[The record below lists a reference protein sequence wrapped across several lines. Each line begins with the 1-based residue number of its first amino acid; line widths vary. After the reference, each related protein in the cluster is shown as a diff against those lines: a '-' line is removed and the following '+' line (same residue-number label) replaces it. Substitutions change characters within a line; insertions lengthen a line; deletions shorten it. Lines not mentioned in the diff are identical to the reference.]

1 MRVFTSDKWG
11 SPFDSRQGVGADASV
26 LPGTWRHHWRVLKD
40 SWALETERR
49 RTRPRWQ
56 ETDFLPAA
64 LEVVET
70 PPNPL
75 GRIIMWTLMVF
86 LALALLWSFI
96 ARIDVVA
103 VAPGKV
109 ITVGRNKLVQAAEGG
124 VVQAIHVRDGE
135 SVVRGQALITLDA
148 TASGADREQARAT
161 LQAAQVDAAR
171 SRAILAGLAGRSDI
185 FETPAGLPEE
195 VAVTQRALITT
206 RLAELRAQ
214 IAALGGQAAEADA
227 SRDAAQADAAR
238 LRDTL
243 PFLAER
249 ADKRRELVERGFAS
263 RMGQLEIDQ
272 QRVDHERQIA
282 VQTANAQRA
291 QATIIGV
298 TAQMDQA
305 RSEAE
310 REVLADLAKAEADI
324 RMATEE
330 LTKAD
335 QRSGLQVIRAPANG
349 TVQQLAVYT
358 EGAVLKPADPIL
370 VVVPNGS
377 ELEVEA
383 QVLNRDI
390 GFVRVGQ
397 EVTVKLEAFPF
408 TRYGTLQGKL
418 TSINRDAVQDEALGP
433 IYVAHVSVAK
443 PNDEAR
449 ANGVEITPGMA
460 ATAEITT
467 NNRRVIDYLLSP
479 IERRIRE
486 AGRER

>member
-1 MRVFTSDKWG
+1 MG
-11 SPFDSRQGVGADASV
+11 AAAGVSITG
-26 LPGTWRHHWRVLKD
+26 GWRHHWAVLKD
-40 SWALETERR
+40 AWALETQRGQSR
-49 RTRPRWQ
+49 QTWR

-75 GRIIMWTLMVF
+75 GRIILWSLMIF
-86 LALALLWSFI
+86 LALALFWSFV

-135 SVVRGQALITLDA
+135 QVVRGQPLLTLDA
-148 TASGADREQARAT
+148 TTSAADREQAIAT
-161 LQAAQVDAAR
+161 LQTAQVDAAR
-171 SRAILAGLAGRSDI
+171 SRALLAGLAGRPAT
-185 FETPAGLPEE
+185 FVTPAGLPEE
-195 VAVTQRALITT
+195 VAVTQRALIAS
-206 RLAELRAQ
+206 RLDELRSR
-214 IAALGGQAAEADA
+214 IAALRGQAAEADA
-227 SRDAAQADAAR
+227 SRDAARADAER
-238 LRDTL
+238 LQATL

-249 ADKRRELVERGFAS
+249 VEKRRELTDKGFAS
-263 RMGQLEIDQ
+263 KMGQLEIDQ

-291 QATIIGV
+291 QATIAGIA
-298 TAQMDQA
+298 AQIAQA

-324 RMATEE
+324 RLATEE
-330 LTKAD
+330 LTKAE
-335 QRSGLQVIRAPANG
+335 QRTGLQVIRAPANG

-370 VVVPNGS
+370 VIVPDGS

-383 QVLNRDI
+383 KVMNRDI
-390 GFVRVGQ
+390 GFVRTGQ

-408 TRYGTLQGKL
+408 TRYGTLKGRL
-418 TSINRDAVQDEALGP
+418 TAINRDAVADEQLGP
-433 IYVAHVSVAK
+433 VYMAHVAVERPSA
-443 PNDEAR
+443 A
-449 ANGVEITPGMA
+449 AQQLGVTISPGMA

-467 NNRRVIDYLLSP
+467 DERRVIDYLLSP
-479 IERRIRE
+479 IERRVDE

>member
-1 MRVFTSDKWG
+1 MT
-11 SPFDSRQGVGADASV
+11 AAASEV
-26 LPGTWRHHWRVLKD
+26 SGTWRRHWHILKD

-49 RTRPRWQ
+49 RTRQNWR

-75 GRIIMWTLMVF
+75 GRIVMWTLMAF
-86 LALALLWSFI
+86 LSLALLWSFI

-124 VVQAIHVRDGE
+124 VVQAIHVRDGQ
-135 SVVRGQALITLDA
+135 SVVRGQPLVTLDA
-148 TASGADREQARAT
+148 TASGADRAQALAT

-171 SRAILAGLAGRSDI
+171 SRAILSGLAGGAAT
-185 FETPAGLPEE
+185 FVTPQGLPEE
-195 VAVTQRALITT
+195 VATTQRALIAS

-214 IAALGGQAAEADA
+214 VAALRGQAAEADA
-227 SRDAAQADAAR
+227 SRDAAQADAER
-238 LRDTL
+238 LRATL
-243 PFLAER
+243 PYLAER
-249 ADKRRELVERGFAS
+249 ADKRRELADKGFAS

-291 QATIIGV
+291 QATIAGV
-298 TAQMDQA
+298 TAQMGQA
-305 RSEAE
+305 RFEAE

-324 RMATEE
+324 RLATED
-330 LTKAD
+330 LTKAE
-335 QRSGLQVIRAPANG
+335 QRAGLQIIRAPANG

-370 VVVPNGS
+370 VVVPDGS

-390 GFVRVGQ
+390 GFVRKGQ

-408 TRYGTLQGKL
+408 TRYGTLKGTL
-418 TSINRDAVQDEALGP
+418 TSINRDAVTDEQLGPVYIAHVAVAKPSDEAL
-433 IYVAHVSVAK
+433 
-443 PNDEAR
+443 

-467 NNRRVIDYLLSP
+467 DDRRVIDYLLSP
-479 IERRIRE
+479 IERRMSE